1 MSIQKLGTSDVHVNL
16 RMQPWRCAHCCDTLI
31 ARSHVRR
38 GGHEF
43 RTLPYELIWHFDN
56 RIFSSSLAPTVHC
69 YCPVIKCHQ
78 SSARHTISH
87 HVMPH
92 PANLKA
98 LPRSFS
104 NHDSRFVILS
114 AAIELCEAHSSPWQT
129 ACETKRYIPVLLHC
143 RSTPRS
149 VSRLGGPCHCDAIMI
164 VKTSI
169 CLSVHLSLGLEV

>member
-1 MSIQKLGTSDVHVNL
+1 MSSYGISITASSHF
-16 RMQPWRCAHCCDTLI
+16 QPQQ
-31 ARSHVRR
+31 S
-38 GGHEF
+38 
-43 RTLPYELIWHFDN
+43 
-56 RIFSSSLAPTVHC
+56 HC
-69 YCPVIKCHQ
+69 YCPVIKCHH
-78 SSARHTISH
+78 SSARHTTSR

-104 NHDSRFVILS
+104 NHDSGVVILS
-114 AAIELCEAHSSPWQT
+114 AAIELCEAHSSQQQI

-164 VKTSI
+164 VKTCI
-169 CLSVHLSLGLEV
+169 CLSVHYLPLGLEAWVKSCMDSCWKSFPEPALVRRLP